1 MDFFPRPTRP
11 EQQMS
16 FEVSDQ
22 YFTDRNSPF
31 LASNLLKSVTILIV
45 VEDPVKRAFYHYQ
58 VGTLILFLLV
68 FLNTLVVCVAC
79 FCFSSVLVSEGMARP
94 RGDSGGGN
102 PHFSC
107 SNPLTRDLICDL
119 LIISLFFSIWNM
131 WRAWNCLALM
141 IWLCPRATLIL
152 PISEVSF
159 WKLGIILNTLLAGW
173 SITTPNR

>member
-1 MDFFPRPTRP
+1 MAQISPSKSAFEKYKPGAYFQNFTVSTIVVCRYMDFFPRPTRP

-58 VGTLILFLLV
+58 VGTLILLLHA

-79 FCFSSVLVSEGMARP
+79 FYFSSVQMSEGMARP

-102 PHFSC
+102 PHFSS
-107 SNPLTRDLICDL
+107 SNPLTRDLVCDL
-119 LIISLFFSIWNM
+119 LIISLFFSI
-131 WRAWNCLALM
+131 
-141 IWLCPRATLIL
+141 
-152 PISEVSF
+152 
-159 WKLGIILNTLLAGW
+159 
-173 SITTPNR
+173 